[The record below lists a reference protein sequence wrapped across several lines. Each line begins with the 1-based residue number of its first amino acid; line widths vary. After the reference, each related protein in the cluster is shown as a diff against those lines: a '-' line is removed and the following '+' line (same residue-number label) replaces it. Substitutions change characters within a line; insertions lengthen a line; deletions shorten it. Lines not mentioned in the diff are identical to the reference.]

1 MRPLNT
7 RERRIQFTRFLLL
20 FLLAV
25 LPIVTLVWLHG
36 RVDHVENDFLREHY
50 QAQLEEQLDQDKFN
64 KALGDV
70 TGSADRLIQ
79 LINDKNGDLLQMSV
93 RRVDGEIKNKVLD
106 LDKAITGFQNFSAGG
121 GANKAVSDV
130 ATVLRQCATS
140 LQEVYVEGYVNIGKQ
155 ADELKTCNTER
166 ERIEKKLETCERS
179 QALQ

>member
-64 KALGDV
+64 KALDDV

-79 LINDKNGDLLQMSV
+79 LLNDKSGDLLLMSG
-93 RRVDGEIKNKVLD
+93 RRVDGEVDNKVND
-106 LDKAITGFQNFSAGG
+106 LDEAITGFQAYSAGG

-130 ATVLRQCATS
+130 ATSLRKCSTS
-140 LQEVYVEGYVNIGKQ
+140 LLEIYKEGFNKTGKQ
-155 ADELKTCNTER
+155 TDELKTCKEDR
-166 ERIEKKLETCERS
+166 DAFEKKLDACERA